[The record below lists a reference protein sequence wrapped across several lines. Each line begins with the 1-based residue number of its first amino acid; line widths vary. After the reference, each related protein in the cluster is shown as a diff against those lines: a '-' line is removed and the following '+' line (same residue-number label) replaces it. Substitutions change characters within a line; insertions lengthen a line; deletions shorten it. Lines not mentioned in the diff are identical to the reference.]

1 MRRSFSSFTQA
12 AQENGVSRILIGFH
26 FRKAVEEALSMAKR
40 LAIAPST
47 FSYDLCSDYAS
58 RPA

>member
-1 MRRSFSSFTQA
+1 
-12 AQENGVSRILIGFH
+12 
-26 FRKAVEEALSMAKR
+26 MAKR

-58 RPA
+58 RPAVIAPRSGI

>member
-26 FRKAVEEALSMAKR
+26 FRKAVEEN
-40 LAIAPST
+40 
-47 FSYDLCSDYAS
+47 C
-58 RPA
+58 